1 MIFYGGR
8 SNHAEAGRIKW
19 VAFIYQ
25 QQNSVNTLA
34 LLLMMYRMGFDQIS
48 AIASR
53 KAKVAISNERLHD
66 LFRTVFFAIPQ
77 WYVVLC
83 KVSWIWRQI

>member
-19 VAFIYQ
+19 VGFIYQ

-53 KAKVAISNERLHD
+53 KAKVAISNETSAWFISYRV
-66 LFRTVFFAIPQ
+66 FRYSA
-77 WYVVLC
+77 VVRGF
-83 KVSWIWRQI
+83 V